1 MARREQFTMSESE
14 RRVRRFSDNFRKEK
28 VRELELGLVSI
39 RDLRQQYQV
48 SDMSVRRWMIKFG
61 SMKQKQERLIVESQ
75 SDTVQLLELKKK
87 VAELERVVGQK
98 QLLIDFQQK
107 MSWLKRNIG
116 LILKKN
122 FLESSRVLLE
132 KPTSD
137 ESESKR
143 ALPGLG

>member
-1 MARREQFTMSESE
+1 MARREQFTMNETD
-14 RRVRRFSDNFRKEK
+14 RRIRRFSENFRKEK

-48 SDMSVRRWMIKFG
+48 SDMSVRRWIAKFS
-61 SMKQKQERLIVESQ
+61 SMKEKKERLIVESQ

-107 MSWLKRNIG
+107 MIELAEEEYRIDIKKKFSGG
-116 LILKKN
+116 LSNTTGKA
-122 FLESSRVLLE
+122 E
-132 KPTSD
+132 K
-137 ESESKR
+137 
-143 ALPGLG
+143 

>member
-1 MARREQFTMSESE
+1 MSEPD

-28 VRELELGLVSI
+28 VRDLELGIVSI

-48 SDMSVRRWMIKFG
+48 SDMSVRRWILKFG
-61 SMKQKQERLIVESQ
+61 SMKSKKERLIVESQ

-107 MSWLKRNIG
+107 MIELAEEEYRVDI
-116 LILKKN
+116 KKK
-122 FLESSRVLLE
+122 FSGEQSGITG
-132 KPTSD
+132 KTA
-137 ESESKR
+137 K
-143 ALPGLG
+143 